1 MHVSLCLLHGLLASL
16 ELGETTTDGSRLLGS
31 HVKWHVLLAL
41 VELSDFITLLL
52 VDHSLDACNR
62 LSHQLDLG
70 KLGCCT
76 PSDLGHTE
84 LRKLQTSLL
93 SEEEVGKEQAVCQI
107 QEGTPV

>member
-1 MHVSLCLLHGLLASL
+1 VHVSLCLLHGLLASL
-16 ELGETTTDGSRLLGS
+16 ELGETTTDGPRLLGS

-70 KLGCCT
+70 KLGLYIIVILVIANCYI
-76 PSDLGHTE
+76 SMY
-84 LRKLQTSLL
+84 
-93 SEEEVGKEQAVCQI
+93 V
-107 QEGTPV
+107 